1 MVSQPLGQA
10 LFLQALGPVSVQ
22 GNQLTSQGIIPP
34 RALDPSFWASAV
46 WILNLGWSNE
56 FYLQF
61 LLFTGATADPIEP
74 GDLPQGGDAF
84 VPRPR
89 AGLDDFGFGRY
100 LASGN
105 VLFNDNQV
113 VTDLTETDVSYA
125 ISSVLI
131 VSLDDVTVQGN
142 QLDCDFLI
150 DFLFTNL
157 IAVGMTLRINNNR
170 LKESLFITLFSSVGL
185 GLIFNNTSD
194 NQATHCILSLTS
206 PLGSWIP
213 FITPDIVERDNQ
225 ELFNAI
231 GFLDSW
237 CERLSPLRNI
247 LVPDQRPDVVGGI
260 AGNNVFDSNFGFV
273 LNRRE

>member
-1 MVSQPLGQA
+1 
-10 LFLQALGPVSVQ
+10 
-22 GNQLTSQGIIPP
+22 
-34 RALDPSFWASAV
+34 V

-61 LLFTGATADPIEP
+61 LLFTGATGDPIEP
-74 GDLPQGGDAF
+74 GQLPQGGDAF
-84 VPRPR
+84 VPSAR
-89 AGLDDFGFGRY
+89 AGLDDFGIGRY

-113 VTDLTETDVSYA
+113 VTDLTETAASFA

-131 VSLDDVTVQGN
+131 VSLDDVTVQDN
-142 QLDCDFLI
+142 QLDCDFFL

-170 LKESLFITLFSSVGL
+170 FKETLFITLFSSVGL

-231 GFLDSW
+231 SFLGFW
-237 CERLSPLRNI
+237 CERLSNLRDI
-247 LVPDQRPDVVGGI
+247 LVPDQDRGQLGGI
-260 AGNNVFDSNFGFV
+260 AGGGVFDRNFGFV
-273 LNRRE
+273 VNRRR